1 MTEGGLKKRLS
12 RTFGLQA
19 AAISIATVLGIYLAG
34 VILEEILITQA
45 LVQEA
50 DHFWS
55 RHAEDPD
62 FPRPDTH
69 NLTGYL
75 TSIGEANGLP
85 DRLKGL
91 DAGFHDQK
99 QDSGF
104 STVYVSDRDGHRLYL
119 VFDGEQVNALA
130 AWFGIVPLT
139 LVLLVLYLSVWIAY
153 RVSQRAVSP
162 VTALAHRVNRLDPD
176 APDPAVF
183 TDDPVH
189 AVADDEV
196 QILAGALAGFAE
208 RLRAFVDRERQFTR
222 DASHELRTPLTV
234 IGIATDVLLAR
245 EEIGDGARR
254 DIERIKRSARDM
266 EELVEAFLLL
276 AREAEQGL
284 AADTVSV
291 NEVVSEEVERLKLVM
306 GHKPV
311 DVAVRADCHLAITA
325 PPRVPAVLLG
335 NLLKNAVAYTDAGSV
350 LVSIDAGGVTIEDS
364 GVGMAPDEVNHV
376 FEPFYRADG
385 DTPGHGIGLSIVR
398 RMSERFDWPVTIE
411 SEPGVGTRVRVSFP
425 RAQASRLEAH

>member
-1 MTEGGLKKRLS
+1 MTDGGLKKRLS

-19 AAISIATVLGIYLAG
+19 AAISIATILGIYLAG

-50 DHFWS
+50 DHFWT
-55 RHAEDPD
+55 RYDQDAN
-62 FPRPDTH
+62 FPRPNTH

-75 TSIGEANGLP
+75 APIGSEDGLP
-85 DRLKGL
+85 ARLKGL
-91 DAGFHDQK
+91 DAGFHDQQ

-104 STVYVSDRDGHRLYL
+104 STVYVSDRNGQRLYL

-130 AWFGIVPLT
+130 TWFGIIPLT

-183 TDDPVH
+183 TEDLVH
-189 AVADDEV
+189 DVANDEV

-245 EEIGDGARR
+245 DEIGDGARR
-254 DIERIKRSARDM
+254 DIERIKRSVKDM

-284 AADTVSV
+284 AADQVSV
-291 NEVVSEEVERLKLVM
+291 NEVMRDEVERVKLVM

-311 DVAVRADCHLAITA
+311 DVAVHADCQLTITA

-335 NLLKNAVAYTDAGSV
+335 NLLKNAIAYTDSGSV
-350 LVSIDAGGVTIEDS
+350 RVTIDAGGVTIEDS
-364 GVGMAPDEVNHV
+364 GVGMAPEQVNQA
-376 FEPFYRADG
+376 FEPFYRG
-385 DTPGHGIGLSIVR
+385 DPNTPGHGIGLSIVR
-398 RMSERFDWPVTIE
+398 RMSERFDWPVGID

-425 RAQASRLEAH
+425 RAQASRLECR